1 MRGAIPMVSLD
12 GGNAG
17 GEPVR
22 NYLDIPSFLH
32 KVHALS

>member
-1 MRGAIPMVSLD
+1 MPTVSFD
-12 GGNAG
+12 DGNAG

-22 NYLDIPSFLH
+22 NYLDIPSLHH

>member
-1 MRGAIPMVSLD
+1 MPMVSLED
-12 GGNAG
+12 GNAG

-22 NYLDIPSFLH
+22 NYLDIPSLHH